1 MNNAFHKPQG
11 LHRDQSGRDT
21 IIPAT
26 RAIVKKTVKKQIFFH
41 LVRKIS

>member
-1 MNNAFHKPQG
+1 MKNAFHKPQG

-26 RAIVKKTVKKQIFFH
+26 SEKGNEKANTFH
-41 LVRKIS
+41 VVRKIS